1 MARFDVYTNP
11 DQSERKQVPYLLDVQ
26 NNYLG
31 NIHTTVVIP
40 LHHTSQFETQ
50 ANKLNPVFN
59 IQGHAVVLN
68 TAGLGAI
75 PAADLRRP
83 VDNIANMQ
91 IEITDALDT
100 LFGGY

>member
-11 DQSERKQVPYLLDVQ
+11 DKSERKHVPYLLDVQ

-40 LHHTSQFETQ
+40 LHTATAFEAQ
-50 ANKLNPVFN
+50 ARKLNPVFD
-59 IQGHAVVLN
+59 ILGQSVVLN
-68 TAGLGAI
+68 TAGIGAI
-75 PAADLRRP
+75 PSTDLRRP
-83 VDNIANMQ
+83 VDNIGNKQ
-91 IEITDALDT
+91 IDITDALDT